1 MTAYHPLFPLLYG
14 PFVIRV
20 PNLLQGNT
28 VGCSGQ
34 GERLVYEFGIQRCL
48 TLFLSFLSLLNKNLS
63 VLIENVTDNLV
74 SVIIPFRSE
83 TQLQLESLS
92 YSDLEG
98 EETILERDLKSSEKG
113 KREKIQD
120 REICSVSEW
129 PDFVR
134 RHLL

>member
-1 MTAYHPLFPLLYG
+1 M
-14 PFVIRV
+14 
-20 PNLLQGNT
+20 
-28 VGCSGQ
+28 GCSGQ

-113 KREKIQD
+113 KREKKCKI
-120 REICSVSEW
+120 EKYAW
-129 PDFVR
+129 P
-134 RHLL
+134 

>member
-1 MTAYHPLFPLLYG
+1 M
-14 PFVIRV
+14 
-20 PNLLQGNT
+20 
-28 VGCSGQ
+28 
-34 GERLVYEFGIQRCL
+34 
-48 TLFLSFLSLLNKNLS
+48 
-63 VLIENVTDNLV
+63 TDNLV

-113 KREKIQD
+113 KRKKMQD
-120 REICSVSEW
+120 REICSVSER

>member
-1 MTAYHPLFPLLYG
+1 MSLAFN
-14 PFVIRV
+14 VV
-20 PNLLQGNT
+20 W
-28 VGCSGQ
+28 
-34 GERLVYEFGIQRCL
+34 

-113 KREKIQD
+113 KREKKMQD
-120 REICSVSEW
+120 REIYSVSER

>member
-1 MTAYHPLFPLLYG
+1 MSLAFN
-14 PFVIRV
+14 VV
-20 PNLLQGNT
+20 W
-28 VGCSGQ
+28 
-34 GERLVYEFGIQRCL
+34 

-113 KREKIQD
+113 KRENNAK
-120 REICSVSEW
+120 
-129 PDFVR
+129 
-134 RHLL
+134 

>member
-1 MTAYHPLFPLLYG
+1 M
-14 PFVIRV
+14 
-20 PNLLQGNT
+20 
-28 VGCSGQ
+28 
-34 GERLVYEFGIQRCL
+34 
-48 TLFLSFLSLLNKNLS
+48 
-63 VLIENVTDNLV
+63 TDNLV

-113 KREKIQD
+113 KREKMQD
-120 REICSVSEW
+120 REICSVSER